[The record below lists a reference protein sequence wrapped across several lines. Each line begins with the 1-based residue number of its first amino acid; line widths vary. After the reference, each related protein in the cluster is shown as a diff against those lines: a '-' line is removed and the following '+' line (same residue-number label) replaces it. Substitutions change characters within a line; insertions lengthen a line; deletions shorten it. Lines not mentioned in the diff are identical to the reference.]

1 MKQPKII
8 SLFYI
13 RFCFRKAPVLSGLLA
28 GVRLI
33 QALVPTAQMV
43 ILAWFLDAVQASFA
57 MHTVTFQTLLSAALL
72 AGLQFGDY
80 LLGAAASFLAMKHRI
95 RAGTAFDFSVIS
107 KRSRLEYPL
116 IEDPQVCDLAQRV
129 WENCGDKIHLG
140 FMNLLSVGEYALRIL
155 GICVTVLFAS
165 IPVGLVSLAMFAVM
179 IPIAIRSGKEDYE
192 AHAKASSELRRAQYF
207 RQILTDQPHAAE
219 RKTFDCAEFF
229 SGKWERHFEAG
240 RLLAMKAAKKEFV
253 HLKAGSIL
261 IVLSLCAIAALLL
274 IPLDGGA
281 MTTGTYISVVAASA
295 NLVQMI
301 SWYISFLVED
311 YTVYKLY
318 LQDYFRLM
326 DLPEEPEED
335 MGCREPAPTV
345 KKIEF
350 RDVSFRY
357 PGTEKPV
364 LDRLTVTLEAGKTYA
379 LVGENGSGKSTL
391 VKLLLGLYPQY
402 EGEILLDGRDIR
414 TLSPQEIRGR
424 FSCAYQDFARYEASL
439 RVNLAPGEESLTQ
452 SLECVRLLEKLGLG
466 DCIASLPDGLDT
478 SLGRLEEGGRD
489 LSGGQWQRIAV
500 ARALLRHTP
509 VLIMDE
515 PTASLDPGSE
525 KALFRLLL
533 ENGDCPI
540 RILITHRLG
549 CVQNVEEILVLSGGK
564 VAEKGSHR
572 ELLEKDGIYAEMY
585 RQQRSWYL

>member
-1 MKQPKII
+1 MKRPKIV

-28 GVRLI
+28 GTRLI

-57 MHTVTFQTLLSAALL
+57 MHTVTFQTLLAAALL

-80 LLGAAASFLAMKHRI
+80 LLGAAASFLAMRHRF
-95 RAGTAFDFSVIS
+95 RVGTAFDFSVIS
-107 KRSRLEYPL
+107 KRSRLKYPL

-129 WENCGDKIHLG
+129 WESCEEKIHLG
-140 FMNLLSVGEYALRIL
+140 FMNLLSVGEYAARIL
-155 GICVTVLFAS
+155 GICVTVLLAS
-165 IPVGLVSLAMFAVM
+165 IPVGIVSLAMFAIM

-192 AHAKASSELRRAQYF
+192 AHAKASSELRRAKYF

-219 RKTFDCAEFF
+219 RKTFDCGEFL
-229 SGKWERHFEAG
+229 SGKWDSHYEKG
-240 RLLAMKAAKKEFV
+240 RLLSMKAAKKEFF

-274 IPLDGGA
+274 IPLGGGN

-335 MGCREPAPTV
+335 ISRRNPAV
-345 KKIEF
+345 RKIEF
-350 RDVSFRY
+350 RNVSFRY

-391 VKLLLGLYPQY
+391 VKLLLGLYPEY

-414 TLSPQEIRGR
+414 TLSYQEIRR
-424 FSCAYQDFARYEASL
+424 CFSCVYQDFARYEASL

-452 SLECVRLLEKLGLG
+452 SAECASLLEKLGLG

-478 SLGRLEEGGRD
+478 SLGRLEEGGCD

-500 ARALLRHTP
+500 VRALLRHTP

-533 ENGDCPI
+533 ENGDSPI

-549 CVQNVEEILVLSGGK
+549 CVQDAEEILVLSGGT

-572 ELLEKDGIYAEMY
+572 ELLEKGGIYAEMY
-585 RQQRSWYL
+585 DQQRSWYL